1 MTHRTLFF
9 GLIAAIAATGAS
21 AQTSLPVEETTAVQE
36 IIAEQA
42 NPDSIVVDSAFL
54 RVRTLP
60 ELDAYL
66 DSVSVLPH
74 ETTMATSKLPDFFF
88 LPIVFDHHK
97 FPENNNPFER
107 DLSGDPAMRWFE
119 EQNALNRAMG
129 AIRYNI
135 FSTHPEVVQYNIDM
149 LPEAPKQYKAVIDP
163 SEHTIEI
170 RELDKA
176 SGVEATV
183 EAAPVKHRH
192 WIRAFN
198 ASLQFSQAYVS
209 PNWYQGGTN
218 NLNILGH
225 LLYNV
230 KLNTEFHPN
239 LLFETTAQYKVGMN
253 NAPNDDKHGYN
264 ITDDLFQVNTT
275 FGIKAA
281 RRWYYSFTGLFK
293 TQLLKSYTP
302 NTDNL
307 RSSFLSPG
315 ELTIG
320 IGMTYNY
327 ANAKKTFTLDAS
339 LAPLSYSLKT
349 CINDSI
355 KVTAYGIK
363 EGHKTLNSFGSSG
376 EVRVAWK
383 ISHNIN
389 YSCRLFAFTNYDSV
403 QADWENTLQF
413 VINRFLTTQIYVHAR
428 YDSNTPRIADH
439 PDWKK
444 LQLKEILSIGF
455 SYSFSSI

>member
-9 GLIAAIAATGAS
+9 GLIATIAATGAS
-21 AQTSLPVEETTAVQE
+21 AQTALPVEETTAVQE
-36 IIAEQA
+36 IIEEQA
-42 NPDSIVVDSAFL
+42 TPDSLAVDSAFL

-66 DSVSVLPH
+66 DSVSALPH

-88 LPIVFDHHK
+88 LPFVFDHHK
-97 FPENNNPFER
+97 FPENTNPFER
-107 DLSGDPAMRWFE
+107 DLSGDPALRWFE
-119 EQNALNRAMG
+119 EQNALNRAMA

-170 RELDKA
+170 RELDSA
-176 SGVEATV
+176 LGVGATV
-183 EAAPVKHRH
+183 EAAPVKQRH
-192 WIRAFN
+192 WIRKFN

-218 NLNILGH
+218 NLNVLGH

-230 KLNTEFHPN
+230 KLNNEFHPN
-239 LLFETTAQYKVGMN
+239 LLFETTAQYKVGIN

-315 ELTIG
+315 ELTVG

-327 ANAKKTFTLDAS
+327 ANNKKTFTLDAS

-349 CINDSI
+349 CINDRI
-355 KVTAYGIK
+355 DPTAYGIK
-363 EGHKTLNSFGSSG
+363 AGHKSLSSIGSSG
-376 EVRVAWK
+376 EVRVTWK
-383 ISHNIN
+383 ICYNIN
-389 YSCRLFAFTNYDSV
+389 YSCRLFAFTDYESV
-403 QADWENTLQF
+403 QADWENTFQF
-413 VINRFLTTQIYVHAR
+413 VINRFLTTQIYIHPR
-428 YDSNTPRIADH
+428 YDSNTKRTPDH
-439 PDWKK
+439 PNWKK
-444 LQLKEILSIGF
+444 LQLKEILSVGF
-455 SYSFSSI
+455 SYTFSSI